1 MLFKA
6 MEDARDPQ
14 DIQKRKTLLAEA
26 ARIKSD
32 LNTDSIPEDAS
43 EVIFDS
49 LVEGQL
55 R

>member
-1 MLFKA
+1 MLSKA
-6 MEDARDPQ
+6 MEGASEPQ
-14 DIQKRKTLLAEA
+14 DIRNGKALLEEA
-26 ARIKSD
+26 VRIKSD
-32 LNTDSIPEDAS
+32 LNKDSDPQDAS